1 MLEMLTAMITITMK
15 IVILM
20 EEIVVVVAKNTAV
33 NASVRIQVI
42 QTLIQVSKQM
52 DIFISNSTLGNNFK
66 NIYDYLDCKTVEGDS
81 CKFPFEY
88 KGKTYEACTLA
99 DSKTKFW
106 CATYTI
112 GGKYVPGLYGECEGN
127 CTKECGK

>member
-1 MLEMLTAMITITMK
+1 
-15 IVILM
+15 
-20 EEIVVVVAKNTAV
+20 
-33 NASVRIQVI
+33 
-42 QTLIQVSKQM
+42 M
-52 DIFISNSTLGNNFK
+52 DIFRYLGRNDFK

-88 KGKTYEACTLA
+88 KGETYEACTLA
-99 DSKTKFW
+99 DSQTKFW

-112 GGKYVPGLYGECEGN
+112 GGKYVPGIYGECEGN